1 MDEID
6 DCRKK
11 RSSYELTALLTA
23 CLAMYLFKCGSRN
36 AMTDLHDDEQFNEN
50 YTKIFKLPLPHP
62 DTVNRVMT
70 KLDDTQIERLKITMV
85 RVLIR
90 RKVFCNQRFQGK
102 YYSVAIDGTGVASFK
117 HHHCSQCLS
126 QTSKNGK
133 TTYSHKV
140 VEAHLVTYNGF
151 SISLATE
158 WIENPA
164 DEEYDKQDCERKA
177 FTRIATKLK
186 KAFPQLPIVI
196 LGDGLYPYEG
206 FFAICKANDWRYIV
220 TFKEG
225 NLKTVWKT
233 IEEEKIAQPDNK
245 KQEIIIKP
253 DKSIQESQYIWL
265 NDLNYRGYNLN
276 YLECNETITHSP
288 DGKMK
293 SIEYKHFVHISD
305 LSLNEG
311 NIARTNQT
319 GRLRWKIEN
328 EGFNTLKNG
337 GYCMKH
343 KYSRTSYLAMKNY
356 HQFMQMASMIN
367 QLMVK
372 TVQFKQN
379 FLCVKNHKTLKSLW
393 KDIVAVMQWV
403 SLDKA
408 KLEIISMTRVQ
419 SCFIP

>member
-1 MDEID
+1 
-6 DCRKK
+6 
-11 RSSYELTALLTA
+11 
-23 CLAMYLFKCGSRN
+23 
-36 AMTDLHDDEQFNEN
+36 
-50 YTKIFKLPLPHP
+50 
-62 DTVNRVMT
+62 
-70 KLDDTQIERLKITMV
+70 
-85 RVLIR
+85 
-90 RKVFCNQRFQGK
+90 
-102 YYSVAIDGTGVASFK
+102 
-117 HHHCSQCLS
+117 
-126 QTSKNGK
+126 
-133 TTYSHKV
+133 

-151 SISLATE
+151 SLSLATE

-177 FTRIATKLK
+177 FTRIAAKLK

-206 FFAICKANDWRYIV
+206 FFAISKANDWRYIV

-225 NLKTVWKT
+225 ILKTVWRT
-233 IEEEKIAQPDNK
+233 IEKEKIAQSNNK
-245 KQEIIIKP
+245 KQEIIRKP
-253 DKSIQESQYIWL
+253 DKSVQKSQYIWF
-265 NDLNYRGYNLN
+265 NNLNYRGYNLN

-288 DGKMK
+288 DGKME

-319 GRLRWKIEN
+319 GRLRWKIKN

-356 HQFMQMASMIN
+356 HQFMQMVSLIN
-367 QLMVK
+367 QIMVK

-403 SLDKA
+403 SLDSA
-408 KLEIISMTRVQ
+408 RLEAISVTRVQ
-419 SCFIP
+419 SCFIT